1 MENRI
6 AGFPLVFGDV
16 GKRYKIEGIKED
28 EKTAKHLREIG
39 FFYGAI
45 VDIESKTRVGLM
57 VKIGK
62 TKLALDAGVCS
73 KIFVS
78 ELQKYKNEGMER

>member
-6 AGFPLVFGDV
+6 NGFPLVFGDV
-16 GKRYKIEGIKED
+16 GKKYKIEGIKGD

-39 FFYGAI
+39 FFYGAV
-45 VDIESKTRVGLM
+45 VDIESKTRAGLM
-57 VKIGK
+57 VKIGE

-78 ELQKYKNEGMER
+78 ELQKYKDASMER